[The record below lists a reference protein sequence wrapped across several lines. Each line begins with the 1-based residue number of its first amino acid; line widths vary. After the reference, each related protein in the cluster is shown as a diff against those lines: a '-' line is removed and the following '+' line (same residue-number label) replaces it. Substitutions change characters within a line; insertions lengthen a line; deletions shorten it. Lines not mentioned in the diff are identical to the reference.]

1 MLYRAIDGS
10 DGFYRNP
17 VQLPYRSINNVPF
30 RLTEA
35 ALEKAFL
42 CSAEQ
47 AGLNGLNGHASVGGL
62 RASLYNAVSVP
73 AVEAL
78 CDFMNAFAREHG

>member
-10 DGFYRNP
+10 DGFYRNS
-17 VQLPYRSINNVPF
+17 VQAPYRSINNAPF
-30 RLTEA
+30 RLAEV
-35 ALEKAFL
+35 ALEKTFL
-42 CSAEQ
+42 RRAEQ
-47 AGLNGLNGHASVGGL
+47 AGLNGLKGHASVGGL

-78 CDFMNAFAREHG
+78 CDFMSAFAREHG